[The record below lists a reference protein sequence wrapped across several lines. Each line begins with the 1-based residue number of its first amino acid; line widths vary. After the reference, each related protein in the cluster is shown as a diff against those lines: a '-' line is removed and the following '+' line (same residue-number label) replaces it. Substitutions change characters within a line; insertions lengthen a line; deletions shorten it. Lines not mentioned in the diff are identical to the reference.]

1 MYYTLILMY
10 YNDEHSIL
18 RIFDALL
25 ILFFS
30 PQVKRSKIIG
40 YKHGIYELPND
51 LRLSI
56 IGS

>member
-1 MYYTLILMY
+1 MY
-10 YNDEHSIL
+10 YNDDEHSIL